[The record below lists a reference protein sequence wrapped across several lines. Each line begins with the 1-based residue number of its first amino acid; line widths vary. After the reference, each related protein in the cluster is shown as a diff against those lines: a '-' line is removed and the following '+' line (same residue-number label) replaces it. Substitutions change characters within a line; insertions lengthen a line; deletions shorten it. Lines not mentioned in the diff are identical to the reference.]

1 MPWWNVMSRC
11 RCWGRLRCH
20 QSQQFLNLGLNCKL
34 KLQQLQP
41 VCELAAPAFEDHVLI
56 RGLRIKFW
64 CCRTYMF
71 QDFPAVFFCFYPV
84 FGIWFSHHAE
94 SYIRWNADSSGPR
107 EHSLLAFESYA
118 LIVLRSM
125 KERHNSTTVL
135 DLQIFQLHRDK
146 VSSDIGQ
153 LSRIHMA
160 GVSVFLWY
168 LLFCTLL
175 AINLN

>member
-1 MPWWNVMSRC
+1 
-11 RCWGRLRCH
+11 
-20 QSQQFLNLGLNCKL
+20 
-34 KLQQLQP
+34 
-41 VCELAAPAFEDHVLI
+41 
-56 RGLRIKFW
+56 
-64 CCRTYMF
+64 
-71 QDFPAVFFCFYPV
+71 
-84 FGIWFSHHAE
+84 
-94 SYIRWNADSSGPR
+94 
-107 EHSLLAFESYA
+107 
-118 LIVLRSM
+118 M

-160 GVSVFLWY
+160 GVSIFLWY